1 LLSLLKA
8 VEFGWKQ
15 SEQMENVDKILEE
28 AKILCDRFGVLGEH
42 FQKVGASLNSAVS
55 FYNESVNSFNGMLK
69 PQIRKIGEMGVD
81 VKRSQKDFPEIES
94 QLKNSGTD

>member
-1 LLSLLKA
+1 
-8 VEFGWKQ
+8 
-15 SEQMENVDKILEE
+15 MENVDKILEE

-42 FQKVGASLNSAVS
+42 FQKVGASLNSAVGS
-55 FYNESVNSFNGMLK
+55 YNDSVNSFNSMLK
-69 PQIRKIGEMGVD
+69 PQIKKIGEMGVD